1 MIFIALDAE
10 GCAVDWTTDC
20 KSFAPGTAYISRW
33 DFVSFDHVTHL
44 AEQLTTLGGGLFLPV
59 DNGEG
64 CSPRFDVIKAP
75 LVGDVVSMGF
85 NGDYCPVGK
94 ITSISSDHRV
104 ITATGSRKFYRKQL
118 TGVWKYANT
127 WTLIGGTRLGADP
140 SI

>member
-1 MIFIALDAE
+1 MIYIALDNNGHAV
-10 GCAVDWTTDC
+10 GCVADRE
-20 KSFAPGTAYISRW
+20 SFVPGVNYISRW
-33 DFVSFDHVTHL
+33 DFTGFDHAVDL

-59 DNGEG
+59 DNGKG

-75 LVGDVVSMGF
+75 AVGDVVSMGF
-85 NGDYCPVGK
+85 NGDYYPVGK

-104 ITATGSRKFYRKQL
+104 ITATGSRRFYRKQL
-118 TGVWKYANT
+118 TGVWKYAST